1 MTSAM
6 ITTVVQVAGMV
17 IVASVLAQSLMGI
30 VSAFQRFGNH
40 ARQSRDTITRLHGQ
54 TELVL
59 AQSRD
64 ERARPSCRGMAFVSS
79 RSAKKVFEADNVHSF
94 YLHPHDG
101 KDLPPF
107 RPGQYLTFQLKLP
120 DAAKPLIQCYSL
132 SDRPGL
138 RDHYR
143 VSIKKCLPPRD
154 APEAPAGKSSG
165 FFNDTLQEGDILDV
179 KAPSGHFLSADPGRK
194 AGGADRRRHWHHPGH
209 EYAQCHLCVRDDGRN
224 LVVLRADQQERSR
237 GA

>member
-64 ERARPSCRGMAFVSS
+64 ERARRV
-79 RSAKKVFEADNVHSF
+79 VVEW
-94 YLHPHDG
+94 
-101 KDLPPF
+101 
-107 RPGQYLTFQLKLP
+107 
-120 DAAKPLIQCYSL
+120 L
-132 SDRPGL
+132 S
-138 RDHYR
+138 
-143 VSIKKCLPPRD
+143 
-154 APEAPAGKSSG
+154 
-165 FFNDTLQEGDILDV
+165 
-179 KAPSGHFLSADPGRK
+179 
-194 AGGADRRRHWHHPGH
+194 
-209 EYAQCHLCVRDDGRN
+209 
-224 LVVLRADQQERSR
+224 
-237 GA
+237 